1 MKNLGFLLI
10 GILLSVA
17 ATSQRIDTS
26 RTISEVNGYGFQY
39 KIHKI
44 DSAAIFP
51 TDTFKLKHD
60 WRAIS
65 FKNGS
70 PYYWNGTYWQ
80 AFGSGGGSGLGNLNG
95 LTGSTQNF
103 ATGTSGSNFN
113 ISSSGIS
120 HVFNIPD
127 ASASAR
133 GALSISDWSTFNGKV
148 NTASNLAGTG
158 VGVWKDKNTV
168 DLRFKKFVSG
178 QNTTWIDMGDS
189 LKVNATGDTNWVY
202 LRSFG
207 SHGTDDSV
215 ILKAAIATGKN
226 VRIDPGFWFTN
237 AQLHPKKFQIIEGYG
252 NTSVLATSKDTGHV
266 FYCIDSS
273 IIRDLSFQGPGIGSD
288 PEGGPVFTGGNAIYL
303 GGNGNRVL
311 NVTGFDLKGAL
322 VTSWEFTTIY
332 NNKIFN
338 SSAVRCTVGFYILTN
353 SEYGSYMFN
362 EAYNCKVGAIDRCG
376 GNNKWDM
383 YTGEFNVVGFRLYG
397 TGGCNGDHGAMS
409 NSTLNHNTGIGLEIL
424 GANNGYLFTGMQIIL
439 NNITL
444 GTNDTA
450 RGVTFIN
457 TALSTSTITAT
468 KIAHV
473 RFNGGYLLP
482 GATLTVNGT
491 MASSLE
497 IAALMNS
504 PYERIVAGSVM
515 GSFTKGYEVSDSL
528 REFGLGK
535 SNDTTKYKIRTV
547 NPITGADAYSNW
559 PTGGGGGG
567 MTNPMTTTN
576 DVIYSSDNSGTPAR
590 LAAGANGTFLG
601 ISGGAIGYYT
611 PAGSGGI
618 TTGTTTV
625 ASGTNTRILY
635 NNSGVVGEYSVTGS
649 GTTVPLSTSPT
660 FTTDITTAKILGGSA
675 AGSKVTIQSTSGTG
689 TTTGTGFEV
698 LGGTAGATTVG
709 GALNNGSWGFGVA
722 PANGFMWTK
731 LPNTSGGWL
740 DHDNFGNP
748 VRFTTPAGLTT
759 WKAINS
765 TTNSTVF
772 IKQLAFQSTGTAAN
786 GLGLG
791 IQFLIHNASATQ
803 RNTSNI
809 ESVYTDV
816 VNATEDADL
825 IIKNI
830 RAGTLTEAARFT
842 SVGGFSING
851 SIGSSGQALLS
862 GGTGAAATWG
872 SVMTNPLTTT
882 GDIVYSSSG
891 TTPARL
897 AIGATSRQALQVV
910 SGIPAWGYVVDRGV
924 PVGGSTTS
932 DANIDAITVS
942 GFMYTRTDDIIN
954 FSFELT
960 IDPTANSTLTTAHV
974 GLPIASNFTQTYHAN
989 GNITCGTIAGFSGS
1003 VTADV
1008 STDELRLDFISAT
1021 TSSVVMKVTGQ
1032 YRIL

>member
-1 MKNLGFLLI
+1 MSVRSQHPMKNPIKHQHRALWANYLPALILGLI
-10 GILLSVA
+10 FSFA
-17 ATSQRIDTS
+17 ASAQTIDT
-26 RTISEVNGYGFQY
+26 TKTLLPVNGNGFQY

-60 WRAIS
+60 WRAVA

-95 LTGSTQNF
+95 LTGLTQNF
-103 ATGTSGSNFN
+103 ATGTSGTNFN
-113 ISSSGIS
+113 INSSGIT

-127 ASASAR
+127 ASPSAR
-133 GALSISDWSTFNGKV
+133 GLVTISDWSNFSGKV

-168 DLRFKKFVSG
+168 DLRFKKFVNG

-288 PEGGPVFTGGNAIYL
+288 PEGGPVFTGGDAIYL
-303 GGNGNRVL
+303 GGNGNRVI
-311 NVTGFDLKGAL
+311 NVTGFDLKGSL
-322 VTSWEFTTIY
+322 VTSWEFATIY

-338 SSAVRCTVGFYILTN
+338 CTAVRCTIGFYILTN
-353 SEYGSYMFN
+353 SEYGSYQFN
-362 EAYNCKVGAIDRCG
+362 EAYNCKVGAVDRCA

-450 RGVTFIN
+450 RGISFVN
-457 TALSTSTITAT
+457 TALSTCTITAT

-482 GATLTVNGT
+482 GATLTINGT

-497 IAALMNS
+497 IAGLINS
-504 PYERIVAGSVM
+504 PYERIVAGTVM
-515 GSFTKGYEVSDSL
+515 GSFTKGFEVSDSL

-535 SNDTTKYKIRTV
+535 SNDTTKYKVLTI
-547 NPITGADAYSNW
+547 NPTSGAKAYANW
-559 PTGGGGGG
+559 MGPGGVGGGG
-567 MTNPMTTTN
+567 MTNPMTTTY
-576 DVIYSSDNSGTPAR
+576 DIIYSSDNSGTPAR
-590 LAAGANGTFLG
+590 LAKGANNTFLG
-601 ISGGAIGYYT
+601 IDGSGNLGYFT

-618 TTGTTTV
+618 TIGTTTI

-635 NNSGVVGEYSVTGS
+635 NNSGVAGEYSVTGS

-660 FTTDITTAKILGGSA
+660 FTTDITTPKIIGGTGA
-675 AGSKVTIQSTSGTG
+675 TSKITFQSTSNGSPTG
-689 TTTGTGFEV
+689 TAVGFDY
-698 LGGTAGATTVG
+698 LANATQIG
-709 GALNNGSWGFGVA
+709 QALNNGSWGFGTTA
-722 PANGFMWTK
+722 LDGYFFIKLANG
-731 LPNTSGGWL
+731 NGGFL
-740 DHDNFGNP
+740 FRDQFGNNLK
-748 VRFTTPAGLTT
+748 FTTPAGLTT
-759 WKAINS
+759 DQTISAA
-765 TTNSTVF
+765 TNSVVVMQKFDHQT
-772 IKQLAFQSTGTAAN
+772 SSTAAN
-786 GLGLG
+786 GIGTAMAFETENG
-791 IQFLIHNASATQ
+791 SGTIRETNRIAS
-803 RNTSNI
+803 I
-809 ESVYTDV
+809 YTDV
-816 VNATEDADL
+816 TNASEDAD
-825 IIKNI
+825 IVFSGI
-830 RAGTLTEAARFT
+830 RAGTANTELARFT

-851 SIGSSGQALLS
+851 SVGLANQALTS
-862 GGTGAAATWG
+862 GGSGAAATWTHL
-872 SVMTNPLTTT
+872 V
-882 GDIVYSSSG
+882 SG
-891 TTPARL
+891 TTNPT
-897 AIGATSRQALQVV
+897 ITGV
-910 SGIPAWGYVVDRGV
+910 SNVASSSS
-924 PVGGSTTS
+924 PVCYYIRVGNRVSFSMFVNITPTAGST
-932 DANIDAITVS
+932 NTV
-942 GFMYTRTDDIIN
+942 F
-954 FSFELT
+954 
-960 IDPTANSTLTTAHV
+960 TASI
-974 GLPIASNFTQTYHAN
+974 PIASNFISGTELQATVGGNQGTTYVA
-989 GNITCGTIAGFSGS
+989 GQGTAET
-1003 VTADV
+1003 TADAANV
-1008 STDELRLDFISAT
+1008 SFTSIN
-1021 TSSVVMKVTGQ
+1021 TSSHTVVITGCYIVQ
-1032 YRIL
+1032 